1 MKKFYVKKEKKLK
14 NNQTQSHTKKLLG
27 FSEFRE
33 KVRPGLFQSNTKYDY
48 GSNPNQNKMDRR
60 LFPSTIK
67 IETSSLP
74 VNSKLLLG
82 LLQAKSYYG
91 APIKV
96 TKPHNRKYV
105 YGIRSKQ
112 TILNLQYTIHSLKR
126 AFLMIEKI
134 LQTPPKYYRAPQ
146 SKILIIC
153 NNQQTQFFGHQLVH
167 PRIQILQ
174 ETWIGGFLTNPIL
187 LKDKLKNVELIIAL
201 NIIRDDLL
209 IHATKKINIPLI
221 AVTNTNFESQTIAYP
236 IFINTKNSK
245 STFFLLFLFKK
256 YFLL

>member
-14 NNQTQSHTKKLLG
+14 NNQTQSHTKTFLG
-27 FSEFRE
+27 FSEFPE
-33 KVRPGLFQSNTKYDY
+33 KGGSGFFNSNTRY
-48 GSNPNQNKMDRR
+48 GSKSSQNKIDRSP
-60 LFPSTIK
+60 FPSSTK
-67 IETSSLP
+67 VETGSLP
-74 VNSKLLLG
+74 VNPKLLQG
-82 LLQAKSYYG
+82 FLQAKSHYG
-91 APIKV
+91 ASIKV
-96 TKPHNRKYV
+96 TKPHNRKYL

-126 AFLMIEKI
+126 AFLLIGKI

-153 NNQQTQFFGHQLVH
+153 NNQQTQFLGHQLVH
-167 PRIQILQ
+167 PRIQVLQ

-209 IHATKKINIPLI
+209 INAAKKSNIPLI
-221 AVTNTNFESQTIAYP
+221 AVTNTNFASQTIDYP
-236 IFINTKNSK
+236 IFINTKNAK
-245 STFFLLFLFKK
+245 SIFFFLFLFKK
-256 YFLL
+256 YLIL